1 MNDESPPKERTMS
14 GWFRPWVTE
23 LGLREQGTLV
33 TGTRGCDL
41 APKLPLDSIERQ
53 LTAYLRWLV
62 GTPYDEREVDSTIGC
77 FMRSVPPDRSWK
89 ASELEHYPLHWYAH
103 VMHAFEVVGY
113 RHPDLH
119 HREWCLIIYRRLVHA
134 LHLTPETQSEMAGR
148 LDEDRIATGEIV
160 S

>member
-1 MNDESPPKERTMS
+1 MT
-14 GWFRPWVTE
+14 GWLRPWVTE

-41 APKLPLDSIERQ
+41 APKMPLDSIERQ

-77 FMRSVPPDRSWK
+77 FMRSEPPSRTWK
-89 ASELEHYPLHWYAH
+89 PSELEHYPLHWYVH
-103 VMHAFEVVGY
+103 LMHAFEVVGY
-113 RHPDLH
+113 RHPDYR
-119 HREWCLIIYRRLVHA
+119 HRMACFTIYDTMVHA
-134 LHLTPETQSEMAGR
+134 LHLRPESEAMMTLR
-148 LDEDRIATGEIV
+148 LSEDRIATGEIV

>member
-1 MNDESPPKERTMS
+1 VI
-14 GWFRPWVTE
+14 GWLRPWVTS

-41 APKLPLDSIERQ
+41 APKMPLDSIERQ

-62 GTPYDEREVDSTIGC
+62 GTPYDEREVDSTVGC
-77 FMRSVPPDRSWK
+77 FMRSAPPDRVWK
-89 ASELEHYPLHWYAH
+89 PSELEHYPLHWYVH
-103 VMHAFEVVGY
+103 LMHAFEVVGY

-119 HREWCLIIYRRLVHA
+119 HRHWCLVIYNRLVHA
-134 LHLTPETQSEMAGR
+134 MHLTPETESEMATR
-148 LDEDRIATGEIV
+148 LDEDRIASGEIV

>member
-1 MNDESPPKERTMS
+1 MNNDS
-14 GWFRPWVTE
+14 GTSWLRPWVVR

-62 GTPYDEREVDSTIGC
+62 GTPYDEREVNSTVGC
-77 FMRSVPPDRSWK
+77 FMRSEPPNRQWRP
-89 ASELEHYPLHWYAH
+89 SELEHYPLHWYVH
-103 VMHAFEVVGY
+103 LMHAFEVVGY
-113 RHPDLH
+113 RHPLDF
-119 HREWCLIIYRRLVHA
+119 HRDTCFEIYLMLVHA
-134 LHLTPETQSEMAGR
+134 LHLGPESESQMTAR
-148 LDEDRIATGEIV
+148 LSEDRIATGEIV